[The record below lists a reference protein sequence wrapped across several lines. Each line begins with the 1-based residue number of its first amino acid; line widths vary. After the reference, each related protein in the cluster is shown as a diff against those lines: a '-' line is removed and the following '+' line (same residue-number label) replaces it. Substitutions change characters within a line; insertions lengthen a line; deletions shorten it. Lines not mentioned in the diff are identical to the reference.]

1 MPEEPEKVYYLPEDR
16 AHDPREHE
24 EWFLRLPEDAKREF
38 RERWSRDEQHR
49 PDFQAKRRRTL
60 RLYVAEGAFFFSVIF
75 LFFFHTSI
83 GDWAKAILIGA
94 GFGLAAW
101 KVRAG
106 PYQYGILGC
115 LGYMVFH
122 WTLSGGLLEMGDM
135 RSIFAWVA
143 TTFIAAAIG
152 VGHVL
157 NRYDMT
163 E

>member
-1 MPEEPEKVYYLPEDR
+1 VPDQTEVHYIPEDR
-16 AHDPREHE
+16 AHDPREQE
-24 EWFLRLPEDAKREF
+24 EWFLRLPEHAKQEF
-38 RERWSRDEQHR
+38 RERWSREEQHH
-49 PDFQAKRRRTL
+49 PEFHAKRLRTI
-60 RLYVAEGAFFFSVIF
+60 RQYVGEGAFFFSVIF
-75 LFFFHTSI
+75 LFFFHTSV
-83 GDWAKAILIGA
+83 GDWAKAIVVGA

-106 PYQYGILGC
+106 PYQYAILGC
-115 LGYMVFH
+115 LGYLLFH
-122 WTLSGGLLEMGDM
+122 WMFSGSLLGMADM

-143 TTFIAAAIG
+143 TTFCASAIG